1 MIIGIN
7 SIWPI
12 QALGNKF
19 AYRVTSLRANKNLEA
34 SYSDMLGKVA
44 LVTGAASGIGEA
56 CARQFAAQG
65 CRLVLMDRD
74 SVKLGALAT
83 GLGGHAIVGDVT
95 DEQAVADAVAACTT
109 LFSGLDY
116 AVNSAGIAGTP
127 AALEETTLDEW
138 QRVTGINLT
147 GVFLCLKH
155 QLKAMKAAGSGAIV
169 SISSGAGLIGTPY
182 LAPYCASKHAVLG
195 LTKTAAMEVART
207 GVRVNAVLPG
217 STRTPML
224 EDCMR
229 QGPEL
234 ETMILNSIPCGRFG
248 SADEIAAAALWLCSA
263 QASYVN
269 GHSLVVDGATIAR

>member
-1 MIIGIN
+1 MN
-7 SIWPI
+7 YP
-12 QALGNKF
+12 
-19 AYRVTSLRANKNLEA
+19 
-34 SYSDMLGKVA
+34 DMRGKVA

-65 CRLVLMDRD
+65 CRLVLLDRD
-74 SVKLGALAT
+74 ADRLGALAAE
-83 GLGGHAIVGDVT
+83 LGAHAISGNVT
-95 DEQAVADAVAACTT
+95 DEETVVATVDACHSH
-109 LFSGLDY
+109 FGGLDY
-116 AVNSAGIAGTP
+116 AVNSAGVAGKP
-127 AALEETTLDEW
+127 AALEETTLEEW
-138 QRVTGINLT
+138 QRVTNINLT

-155 QLKAMKAAGSGAIV
+155 QLRTMKAAGSGAIV
-169 SISSGAGLIGTPY
+169 SIASGAGLIGTPF

-195 LTKTAAMEVART
+195 LTKTAAMEVARC

-224 EDCMR
+224 EESMR

-234 ETMILNSIPCGRFG
+234 ETMILNSIPCGRLG
-248 SADEIAAAALWLCSA
+248 TADEIAAAALWLCSA

>member
-1 MIIGIN
+1 VSKI
-7 SIWPI
+7 SEP
-12 QALGNKF
+12 A
-19 AYRVTSLRANKNLEA
+19 V
-34 SYSDMLGKVA
+34 SYTDMQDKVA

-56 CARQFAAQG
+56 CARQFLAQG
-65 CRLVLMDRD
+65 CRLVLLDRD
-74 SVKLGALAT
+74 GDRLAALAAELGAY
-83 GLGGHAIVGDVT
+83 AISGDVT
-95 DEQAVADAVAACTT
+95 AEQAVAEAVAACQTR
-109 LFSGLDY
+109 FGGLHY
-116 AVNSAGIAGTP
+116 AVNSAGVAGAP
-127 AALEETTLDEW
+127 AALEDTTLEEW
-138 QRVTGINLT
+138 QRVTSINLT

-169 SISSGAGLIGTPY
+169 SISSGAGLIGTPG

-224 EDCMR
+224 EDAMR

-234 ETMILNSIPCGRFG
+234 ETMILNSIPCGRLG
-248 SADEIAAAALWLCSA
+248 TADEIAAAALWLCSA